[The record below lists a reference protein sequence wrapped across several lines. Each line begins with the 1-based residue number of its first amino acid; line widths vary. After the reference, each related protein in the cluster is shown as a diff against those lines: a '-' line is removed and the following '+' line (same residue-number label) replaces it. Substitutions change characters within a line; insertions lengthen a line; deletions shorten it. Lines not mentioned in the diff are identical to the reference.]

1 MDVEKYKNLCYHIY
15 NFIRKVYSRMKRIIA
30 LLLVLVMA
38 VSAMAACAKDEGEI
52 MGADEKYSADDIVM
66 KTENFSYT
74 RGEFSVIFYLYVNE
88 FFSSQE
94 AVDFYNIDV
103 NSSFKDQ
110 MYYQDTTWFDY
121 FKDISVSYMET
132 VLVRCEGAKAA
143 GIELSEEDN
152 EAIKAEVDRCV
163 RIANDLDYT
172 VDEYFNYRFGPD
184 GSKQALKAYLEK
196 DALAIRFDEAKAKE
210 YSFTDED
217 RKAYIEKNKDSLYA
231 IDYITYTFD
240 EDNDANAK
248 AAADALAK
256 ITDAE
261 EFDKYIVDYMT
272 NTLQLKAEEITT
284 DKCYKYAKIYDKAS
298 AFSEWA
304 FNGAEAGTTYVK
316 ANEIDGQY
324 TVYLLT
330 KAAGLRDEVTK
341 NVRVLLVDVANHET
355 SSRAKIHAEDLL
367 SEWQKGE
374 ATVESFEA
382 LVKEKSDD
390 EEGKK
395 VGGVIEGLS
404 VSDDLPRGMY
414 EWLCNS
420 ETKVGDAAVYEGV
433 ECYYVVC
440 FAGDGDIKW
449 EMDVENGLMQDAYTA
464 ILEDIEKEN
473 KVETFEE
480 IINSLDV

>member
-1 MDVEKYKNLCYHIY
+1 
-15 NFIRKVYSRMKRIIA
+15 MKRIIA
-30 LLLVLVMA
+30 LFLVLVMA
-38 VSAMAACAKDEGEI
+38 MTAMIACAKEEGEI

-74 RGEFSVIFYLYVNE
+74 RGEFSVVFYLYVNE

-103 NSSFKDQ
+103 TASFKDQ
-110 MYYQDTTWFDY
+110 IYYNDMTWFDY
-121 FKDISVSYMET
+121 FKDISLSYMET

-143 GIELSEEDN
+143 GLELSEEDN

-163 RIANDLDYT
+163 RIAKDLDYS
-172 VDEYFNYRFGPD
+172 VEEYFNYRFGPD
-184 GSKQALKAYLEK
+184 GSKKALKAYLEK
-196 DALAIRFDEAKAKE
+196 DALAARFDEAETKD
-210 YSFTDED
+210 YSFTDAE
-217 RKAYIEKNKDSLYA
+217 REAYIEKNKDSLYA
-231 IDYITYTFD
+231 IDYISYTFD
-240 EDNDANAK
+240 EDDDANAK

-256 ITDAE
+256 ITDAKA
-261 EFDKYIVDYMT
+261 FDDYIIDYMT
-272 NTLQLKAEEITT
+272 NTLLLKAEEIKT
-284 DKCYKYAKIYDKAS
+284 DKCYKYAKTYDKTS

-304 FNGAEAGTTYVK
+304 FNGAEASTTYIR
-316 ANEIDGQY
+316 ANEVDGQY

-330 KAAGLRDEVTK
+330 RAAALRDEVTK

-355 SSRAKIHAEDLL
+355 TTRAKTYAEDLL
-367 SEWQKGE
+367 AEWQKGE
-374 ATVESFEA
+374 ATIESFEA

-404 VSDDLPRGMY
+404 VSDGLPDGLY
-414 EWLCNS
+414 EWLYDS

-440 FAGDGDIKW
+440 FAGDGEIKW
-449 EMDVENGLMQDAYTA
+449 EMDVENGLMQETYTKT
-464 ILEDIEKEN
+464 LEDLEKAN
-473 KVETFEE
+473 PVETFEE
-480 IINSLDV
+480 IMDSLDV